1 MKSSKK
7 FSEKASEIILE
18 RTTIPFAVLSVI
30 GFVDASYLTVKHY
43 LGSTINCSI
52 FSGCEEVLNSQ
63 YSVVAGVPIAV
74 VGSLYYLTLFL
85 LTVAYLDTK
94 RKFLLRIT
102 AYIVAAGFVA
112 SLAFVL
118 LQIFVIKA
126 LCLYCLISAA
136 ITATLF
142 VLSLIYWKALAS
154 FSEKAV

>member
-7 FSEKASEIILE
+7 FSVKASKIIPE

-43 LGSTINCSI
+43 LGSINCSI

-94 RKFLLRIT
+94 REFLLRIT
-102 AYIVAAGFVA
+102 AYIVAAGFIA